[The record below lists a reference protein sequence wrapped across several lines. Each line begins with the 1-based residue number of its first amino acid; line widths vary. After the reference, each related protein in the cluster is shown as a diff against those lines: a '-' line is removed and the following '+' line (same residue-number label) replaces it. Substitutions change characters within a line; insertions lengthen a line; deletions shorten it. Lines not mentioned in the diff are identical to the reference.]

1 MKSLELCAASRVVW
15 SHFSQ
20 YGDVRKNEA
29 EKFIRAQLFMS
40 KNWALNSDNK
50 HKQNLRSK
58 KVKLQC
64 HNISE
69 TTFIVCWYS
78 ENYLC
83 LAIKLNGALIS
94 AM

>member
-50 HKQNLRSK
+50 HKQNFFRAK
-58 KVKLQC
+58 KLSFSV
-64 HNISE
+64 
-69 TTFIVCWYS
+69 TTYQRPHSLLVGILKIIYVW
-78 ENYLC
+78 L
-83 LAIKLNGALIS
+83 
-94 AM
+94 